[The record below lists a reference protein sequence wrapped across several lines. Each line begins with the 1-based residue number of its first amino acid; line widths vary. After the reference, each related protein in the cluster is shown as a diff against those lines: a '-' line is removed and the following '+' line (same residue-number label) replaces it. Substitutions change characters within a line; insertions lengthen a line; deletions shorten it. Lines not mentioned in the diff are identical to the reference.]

1 MNGIREVFSPQT
13 RPHMHFKHSFSF
25 RLALEH
31 LNTKLNVDCVI
42 LNWLLDTD
50 LYSSMQY
57 PFEKYLSFKIFY
69 LFCTKKDV
77 ELSNN
82 ITVIQ

>member
-50 LYSSMQY
+50 LNGSMQY
-57 PFEKYLSFKIFY
+57 PFEKYLSFKTDDS
-69 LFCTKKDV
+69 L
-77 ELSNN
+77 LPRNN
-82 ITVIQ
+82 KFSYNTTIIH